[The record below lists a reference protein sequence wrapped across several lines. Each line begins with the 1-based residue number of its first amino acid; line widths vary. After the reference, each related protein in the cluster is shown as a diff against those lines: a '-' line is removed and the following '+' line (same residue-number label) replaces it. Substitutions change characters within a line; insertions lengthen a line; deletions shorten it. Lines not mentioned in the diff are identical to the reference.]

1 MKLTIST
8 NTAKVLAKALPL
20 ALERAGSQRVH
31 LTYIEIAN
39 IEGTLTFTATN
50 GYVAFRIGVDSHGEL
65 PDTPI
70 YAMGKELCKAL
81 TDTAKAAG
89 KYTPTISLEYGW
101 HKGLNRHTVTV
112 SADTA
117 LTDVQCDDIYFP
129 PLDTILAANHDSET
143 GVLLNG
149 SFLADIAK
157 AATLCAGDSG
167 LVTVETLNTRK
178 AGKITAYSSGI
189 QFVGLIMPCRQESK
203 VIR

>member
-1 MKLTIST
+1 MKLSVST
-8 NTAKVLAKALPL
+8 NTAKVIAKALPL
-20 ALERAGSQRVH
+20 ALERAGSGKVH
-31 LTYIEIAN
+31 LTYVEIAN
-39 IEGTLTFTATN
+39 IDGTLTFTATN

-81 TDTAKAAG
+81 TDSAKAAG
-89 KYTPTISLEYGW
+89 KYTPTVSLEYGW

-117 LTDVQCDDIYFP
+117 LIDVQCDDIYFP
-129 PLDTILAANHDSET
+129 PVGAILADTHESES

-149 SFLADIAK
+149 SFLTDIAK

-178 AGKITAYSSGI
+178 AGKITAYSPGI
-189 QFVGLIMPCRQESK
+189 EFLGVIMPCRQESK
-203 VIR
+203 VIK